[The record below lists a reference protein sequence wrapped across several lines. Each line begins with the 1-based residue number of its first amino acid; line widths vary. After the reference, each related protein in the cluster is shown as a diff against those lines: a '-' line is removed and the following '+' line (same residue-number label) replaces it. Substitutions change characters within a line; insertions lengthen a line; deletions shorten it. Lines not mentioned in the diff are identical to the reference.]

1 MKAAFVGGG
10 SLRLLPIF
18 RAVFQKV
25 PEAFRGGE
33 IRLLD
38 LKRERAEAVA
48 RMVMACPEYKNVE
61 CRITVTDDMEEA
73 MSGIDIFYL
82 TMGVRTQPTGTLA
95 ARLAQEYG
103 CISTDQLSINGG
115 FLAMKLGPL
124 ILDMARKLERLS
136 PNALML
142 IFANPVAVYSNIVN
156 LNTKVRALGIC
167 GGFSNHRWDL
177 TRLCFGKNEYDLSW
191 NVVAA
196 GVNHLSFI
204 LRGSYKGEDL
214 FGSLLPRCLTGSWK
228 CMDCGKNIL
237 LEKVMK
243 NLFRMY
249 GKYGTL
255 IFSTEIDGLA
265 HVMRDDVLEFQKKG
279 LEVPFD
285 PEDSGRKWREKIRK
299 DFDMF
304 EKMSM
309 APEKVDW
316 SLSGNSA
323 EDGSLFT
330 GIARLD
336 ISVPILRALAG
347 TEKMRIVASRPNCS
361 AIEGLP
367 ANAACEYT
375 MDIFGKEITPVENQY
390 VPSPFRGLVS
400 SLSEYQTLLAEA
412 IAKRDPQILAAAF
425 DAYPV
430 HRFRSERK
438 DFLRKMFDLY
448 PEIDPVMRKSVDMML

>member
-48 RMVMACPEYKNVE
+48 RMVKACPEYKNVE

-73 MSGIDIFYL
+73 MNGIDVFYL
-82 TMGVRTQPTGTLA
+82 TMGVLRQPTETLA
-95 ARLAQEYG
+95 AMLAQEYG
-103 CISTDQLSINGG
+103 CISSDQLSINGG

-156 LNTKVRALGIC
+156 LNTKIRALGIC

-177 TRLCFGKNEYDLSW
+177 TRLCFGKDENDLSW
-191 NVVAA
+191 DVVAA

-214 FGSLLPRCLTGSWK
+214 FGSLLPRCLTDSWK
-228 CMDCGKNIL
+228 CMNFGENIL
-237 LEKVMK
+237 LERVVK
-243 NLFRMY
+243 NLFQMY
-249 GKYGTL
+249 RKYGTL

-265 HVMRDDVLEFQKKG
+265 HVMRDEVLEFQKKG
-279 LEVPFD
+279 LEAPFD
-285 PEDSGRKWREKIRK
+285 PESAGREWREKLRK
-299 DFDMF
+299 DFDTF

-309 APEKVDW
+309 NPAAVDW
-316 SLSGNSA
+316 SYPPKIHRKEN
-323 EDGSLFT
+323 LFT
-330 GIARLD
+330 DPVYLH
-336 ISVPILRALAG
+336 ISVPIFRAVAG
-347 TEKMRIVASRPNCS
+347 TEKMRIAASRPNYG

-367 ANAACEYT
+367 ANAASEYT

-390 VPSPFRGLVS
+390 VPSPFQGLVA

-412 IAKRDPQILAAAF
+412 IAKRDPRILAAAF

-448 PEIDPVMRKSVDMML
+448 PEIDPAMRSSVDMMF